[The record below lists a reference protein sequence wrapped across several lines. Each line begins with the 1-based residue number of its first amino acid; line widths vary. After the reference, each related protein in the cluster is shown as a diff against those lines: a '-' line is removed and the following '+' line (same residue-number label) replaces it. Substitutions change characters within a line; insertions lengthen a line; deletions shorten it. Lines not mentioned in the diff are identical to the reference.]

1 MFAFAILD
9 SKKNEVFCA
18 RDRLGVKPFYYY
30 WKDGNFEICSQL
42 QPMLNDSSE
51 LSQEA
56 ISIYLYGGYDPSPF
70 SIFKDLYKLQSG
82 VFLVV
87 DCDRLMYSINEIW
100 FLHVVAYID

>member
-56 ISIYLYGGYDPSPF
+56 ISIYLDCGYVPSPF
-70 SIFKDLYKLQSG
+70 SIIKDIYKLQAGKFRSEEHTSELQSRG
-82 VFLVV
+82 HLV
-87 DCDRLMYSINEIW
+87 CRLLLEK
-100 FLHVVAYID
+100 